1 MNNVFL
7 GEIKDWDTW
16 GEVFQSISLFK
27 NLIIKIFEKENLE
40 ISEISNVT
48 PGTNAVFKVGNYIIK
63 IFVPIESGY
72 DAEKDYFFEITG
84 MKRAMQLGI
93 NIPNLIA
100 TSEIKD
106 KYLFRYII
114 MDYINGKEAKDVL
127 KKYSL
132 DEKINF
138 VKQLKSNLNKMN
150 TSPNKD
156 FKIIDIKEKALKN
169 NRWNILKPHV
179 VNQIKSLIKEYKED
193 EKVYVHGD
201 ITSDNVI
208 IDENGK
214 LYIIDFADGTI
225 ASKEYELPPILFDLF
240 DFDKDMIKEFI
251 GNIDLTDFIEKT
263 FYSIFIHEFG
273 IYFIKFI
280 SEKLL
285 NKRAEELNDISE
297 IKVALYDFFIKNFGE

>member
-1 MNNVFL
+1 MNNIFL

-40 ISEISNVT
+40 ISEISIVT

-72 DAEKDYFFEITG
+72 DSEKDYFFEITG

-93 NIPNLIA
+93 NIPKLIA

-127 KKYSL
+127 KKYSI

-156 FKIIDIKEKALKN
+156 FKIIDLKEKALKN

-214 LYIIDFADGTI
+214 LYIIDFADGMI

-240 DFDKDMIKEFI
+240 NFDKEMIKEFI
-251 GNIDLTDFIEKT
+251 GDNNLNDFIEKT

-273 IYFIKFI
+273 VYFVKFI

-285 NKRAEELNDISE
+285 KKRAEDLNDISE
-297 IKVALYDFFIKNFGE
+297 IKVALYDFL

>member
-1 MNNVFL
+1 MNNIFL

-72 DAEKDYFFEITG
+72 DSEKDYFFEITG

-93 NIPNLIA
+93 NIPKLIA

-127 KKYSL
+127 KKYSI

-156 FKIIDIKEKALKN
+156 FKIIDLKEKALKN

-214 LYIIDFADGTI
+214 LYIIDFADGMI

-240 DFDKDMIKEFI
+240 NFDKEMIKEFI
-251 GNIDLTDFIEKT
+251 GDNNLNDFIEKT

-273 IYFIKFI
+273 VYFVKFI

-285 NKRAEELNDISE
+285 KRAEDLNDISE
-297 IKVALYDFFIKNFGE
+297 IKVALYDFL

>member
-1 MNNVFL
+1 MNNIFL

-72 DAEKDYFFEITG
+72 DSEKDYFFEITG

-93 NIPNLIA
+93 NIPKLIA

-127 KKYSL
+127 KKYSI

-156 FKIIDIKEKALKN
+156 FKIIDLKEKALKN

-214 LYIIDFADGTI
+214 LYIIDFADGMI

-240 DFDKDMIKEFI
+240 NFDKEMIKEFI
-251 GNIDLTDFIEKT
+251 GDNNLNDFIEKT

-273 IYFIKFI
+273 VYFVKFI

-285 NKRAEELNDISE
+285 KKRAEDLNDISE
-297 IKVALYDFFIKNFGE
+297 IKVALYDFL